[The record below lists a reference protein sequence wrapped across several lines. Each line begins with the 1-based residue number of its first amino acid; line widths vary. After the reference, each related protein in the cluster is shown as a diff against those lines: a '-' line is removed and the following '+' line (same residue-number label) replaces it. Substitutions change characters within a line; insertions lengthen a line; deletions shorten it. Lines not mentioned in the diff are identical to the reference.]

1 MRNTLQPSNGLPPE
15 ILSQIARGVPNGYDM
30 DARAIVP
37 MTHVCQYWRESIV
50 STPANWTTISGS
62 RRLAAASLER
72 AKAALLEIH
81 LDMHAIRDD
90 PQFLDYLAPHLQN
103 TETLGVTGI
112 LTTDDIL
119 FFTQHPMTNLRSL
132 SLWDETAGDLELSI
146 DPFESSR
153 YTLRRLDL
161 FGVPLY
167 PSLLNIRTLTRL
179 ELLDHECKLHLDIL
193 LDFLEENRS
202 LTSVVLRIGFI
213 EPSLRSP
220 RRRTPIRNRLRHL
233 EITCYDAM
241 DGRALLSNIAL
252 SKGAE
257 LKFTCQDNFDVHGK
271 VNDVLS
277 GISTTHLSNLLSP
290 TVLRYHVKPTVI
302 EQLGPNGAAS
312 FVNHCGSDVPFV
324 EFPRLPLTNIRRFDL
339 NTSNWTSIQPPP
351 GPGAFHHLSFFPAL
365 ETFTV
370 ESETNLSYLLSAL
383 LSNPPAL
390 PSLKTLAFLDCVV
403 TEEFMEELIWFA
415 YDRKKTTSTW
425 LHHVLFVD
433 QDGEFPSAA
442 SIHRL
447 ERIVT
452 IVDVRVDSKFPADL
466 T

>member
-1 MRNTLQPSNGLPPE
+1 
-15 ILSQIARGVPNGYDM
+15 M

-37 MTHVCQYWRESIV
+37 VTHVCQYWRESIV
-50 STPANWTTISGS
+50 STPANWTTISSS

-112 LTTDDIL
+112 LSADDIL

-132 SLWDETAGDLELSI
+132 SLWDETAGNWELSI

-153 YTLRRLDL
+153 YTLRHLDL

-167 PSLLNIRTLTRL
+167 PSLLDIRTLTKL
-179 ELLDHECKLHLDIL
+179 ELLDYHCKLQLDTL

-290 TVLRYHVKPTVI
+290 TVLRYHVKPMAI
-302 EQLGPNGAAS
+302 GLIGPNGTAS

-339 NTSNWTSIQPPP
+339 NTTNWKSIPPP
-351 GPGAFHHLSFFPAL
+351 PDPGAFHHLSFFPTL

-370 ESETNLSYLLSAL
+370 EGETNLSYLLSAL

-390 PSLKTLAFLDCVV
+390 PSLKILAFLDCAV
-403 TEEFMEELIWFA
+403 TEEFMEELIRFA
-415 YDRKKTTSTW
+415 SDRKKTASAW
-425 LHHVLFVD
+425 LHRVLFVD